1 MGANNSRA
9 NANIEDIV
17 NPHRNSTAQQ
27 VWGLRK
33 PGTNLGRWDGA
44 IVLIQFTND
53 QCMIGL
59 FENGMDYISDC
70 KVDHSVLKGQYDKY
84 QREGWQPMT
93 KEDIRKTAGLKDSD
107 LSNYNPNVSM

>member
-9 NANIEDIV
+9 DNIEDVI
-17 NPHRNSTAQQ
+17 NPHRNSTVQQ

-33 PGTNLGRWDGA
+33 PGSNLGRWDGA

-53 QCMIGL
+53 QSMIGL
-59 FENGMDYISDC
+59 FENGMDYIADRNI
-70 KVDHSVLKGQYDKY
+70 DRSVLKGQYDKY

-93 KEDIRKTAGLKDSD
+93 KEDIQKTAGLEDSN
-107 LSNYNPNVSM
+107 LSNYNPKVSM